1 MSASAKQPTI
11 VRIWR
16 GRTTRERADEYEAYN
31 YEIGIKPLIG
41 KALAVQTFREDS
53 TTETE
58 FMTISYWE
66 SVEAMSR
73 FSGGDPG
80 RVHHLPR
87 DRELLIELPQEV
99 QVLQLL
105 KSHGVAWSPTE

>member
-1 MSASAKQPTI
+1 LSASAKQPTI

-73 FSGGDPG
+73 FSGGDPR

>member
-1 MSASAKQPTI
+1 MSNAAKQPAI

-16 GRTTRERADEYEAYN
+16 GCTRRERADEYEAYN
-31 YEIGIKPLIG
+31 YEVGIKPLIEQ
-41 KALAVQTFREDS
+41 ALAVQTFR

-73 FSGGDPG
+73 FTGGDPKT
-80 RVHHLPR
+80 VHHLPR
-87 DRELLIELPQEV
+87 DREFLVELPQEV
-99 QVLQLL
+99 QVLRLL
-105 KSHGVAWSPTE
+105 KSHGVTWSPAE